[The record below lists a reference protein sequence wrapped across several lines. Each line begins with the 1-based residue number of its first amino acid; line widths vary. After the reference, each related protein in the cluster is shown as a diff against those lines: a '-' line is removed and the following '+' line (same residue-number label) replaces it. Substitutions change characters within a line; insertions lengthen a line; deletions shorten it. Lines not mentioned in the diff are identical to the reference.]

1 MNNMLPIA
9 MNSLVVRNNDIHHYN
24 TRQNH
29 QLRRSRSTC
38 KTVVNSFANRSFQM
52 WNAISSKVNI
62 NVSMFKFK
70 YYVKLF
76 LLENDLTITYHC

>member
-29 QLRRSRSTC
+29 HLRGSRPTC
-38 KTVVNSFANRSFQM
+38 KTVVNSFTNRSFQI

-62 NVSMFKFK
+62 NVFMFKFK
-70 YYVKLF
+70 SYVKLF
-76 LLENDLTITYHC
+76 LLENKLMISYHF